1 MKNKILFTA
10 LACLII
16 LSAAPSVFAA
26 EQIDLQFVVV
36 TNNGTN
42 FDVKVQCKRV
52 AGGTWD
58 NLGDANF
65 TFDFNTLGLNNPVLL
80 IAHNF
85 NTAPYIAMT
94 VTDNGSWASV
104 NIDYTGSDGGGTA
117 ISTSTWTD
125 VATVRFD
132 VLDAGQTSNLVW
144 KTDASFTCYDDNGS
158 TVVSQGTCTGLDVS
172 LPVTIN
178 TIAATGSP
186 EGHVTV
192 TWETASEA
200 STLGY
205 KVWRS
210 TQENGSYT
218 RLNNEPLKSVGESSG
233 GFLYTFIDRT
243 AEKGKIYWYKIEEI
257 TVDGQSV
264 FFGPV
269 MLVSPP
275 SDFALDQNYPNP
287 FNPETTIN
295 YQIAEESN
303 VTIKIYSLMGREI
316 KTLVNQK
323 LPAASYS
330 AKWDGTDN
338 NGNRVSSGIYFVQMK
353 AGTYSNMRKMTLM
366 R

>member
-1 MKNKILFTA
+1 MKKLLFVLIA
-10 LACLII
+10 LLII
-16 LSAAPSVFAA
+16 SAVPLLFAQ

-58 NLGDANF
+58 NLGTSQFSF
-65 TFDFNTLGLNNPVLL
+65 TFNTLGLDNPSLL
-80 IAHNF
+80 AAHNF
-85 NTAPYIAMT
+85 DGGNYASMT
-94 VTDNGSWASV
+94 VTDNTTYATI
-104 NIDYTGSDGGGTA
+104 NITLNSAPGTA
-117 ISTSTWTD
+117 VPTTWTD
-125 VATVRFD
+125 MVTIRFD
-132 VLDAGQTSNLVW
+132 VLSTSQTSNLVW
-144 KTDASFTCYDDNGS
+144 KTDDFACLDDDNS
-158 TVVSQGTCTGLDVS
+158 TAVSPGTLTGLDVS

-178 TIAATGSP
+178 TIEATGSP

-200 STLGY
+200 SALGY

-210 TQENGSYT
+210 EEQNGKYT
-218 RLNNEPLKSVGESSG
+218 CLVNEPLKSEGQSSG

-243 AEKGKIYWYKIEEI
+243 AQKGKIYWYKIEEI

-275 SDFALDQNYPNP
+275 SDFALAQNYPNP

-295 YQIAEESN
+295 YQVAEESD
-303 VTIKIYSLMGREI
+303 VIIKIYSLTGREI
-316 KTLVNQK
+316 KTLVNKK
-323 LPAASYS
+323 LPAASYT

-338 NGNRVSSGIYFVQMK
+338 YGNRVSSGIYLISMK
-353 AGTYSNMRKMTLM
+353 AGTFSQMRKMTLM

>member
-1 MKNKILFTA
+1 MYKKMFV
-10 LACLII
+10 II
-16 LSAAPSVFAA
+16 LISLIVSSAAPLLFS
-26 EQIDLQFVVV
+26 QTIDLQFVVV
-36 TNNGTN
+36 NNDGTH
-42 FDVKVQCKRV
+42 FDVKVQCKRSST
-52 AGGTWD
+52 GWD

-65 TFDFNTLGLNNPVLL
+65 AFSFNTSGLDNPVLL
-80 IAHNF
+80 AAHGF
-85 NTAPYIAMT
+85 NSAPYNAMT
-94 VTDNGSWASV
+94 VTDNITWTSV

-117 ISTSTWTD
+117 IPTGTWTD

-144 KTDASFTCYDDNGS
+144 KTDDSFTCYDDDGTTSVNP
-158 TVVSQGTCTGLDVS
+158 GTCTGLDVS
-172 LPVTIN
+172 LPVSIN

-200 STLGY
+200 SALGY

-210 TQENGSYT
+210 DHENGNYT
-218 RLNNEPLKSVGESSG
+218 CLVNEPLKSEGQASG
-233 GFLYTFIDRT
+233 GFLYRFVDRT
-243 AEKGKIYWYKIEEI
+243 AQKGKIYWYKIEEI
-257 TVDGQSV
+257 TVDGQSF

-275 SDFALDQNYPNP
+275 SDFALAQNYPNP

-295 YQIAEESN
+295 YQVAEESD
-303 VTIKIYSLMGREI
+303 VIIKIYSLTGREI
-316 KTLVNQK
+316 KTLVNKK
-323 LPAASYS
+323 LPAASYT

-338 NGNRVSSGIYFVQMK
+338 YGNRVSSGIYLISMK
-353 AGTYSNMRKMTLM
+353 ASTFSQMRKMTLM

>member
-1 MKNKILFTA
+1 MYKKMFV
-10 LACLII
+10 II
-16 LSAAPSVFAA
+16 LISLIFSSAAPLLFS
-26 EQIDLQFVVV
+26 QTIDLQFVVV
-36 TNNGTN
+36 TNDGTN
-42 FDVKVQCKRV
+42 FDVKVQCKRSST
-52 AGGTWD
+52 GWD
-58 NLGDANF
+58 NMGDANF
-65 TFDFNTLGLNNPVLL
+65 AFSFNTSGLDNPILL
-80 IAHNF
+80 TPHGF
-85 NTAPYIAMT
+85 NSAPYNAMT
-94 VTDNGSWASV
+94 VTDVGTWTSV

-117 ISTSTWTD
+117 IPTATWTD

-144 KTDASFTCYDDNGS
+144 KTDASFSCYDDDGS
-158 TVVSQGTCTGLDVS
+158 TSVSQGTCTGLDVS
-172 LPVTIN
+172 LPVSISTM
-178 TIAATGSP
+178 AATGSA

-200 STLGY
+200 SAMGY

-210 TQENGSYT
+210 SDENGSYT
-218 RLNNEPLKSVGESSG
+218 CLVNEPIKSEGLASNG
-233 GFLYTFIDRT
+233 YLYTFNDRT

-275 SDFALDQNYPNP
+275 SDFALTQNYPNP

-295 YQIAEESN
+295 YQIAEESE
-303 VTIKIYSLMGREI
+303 VTIKVYSLLGREI
-316 KTLVNQK
+316 KTLISKK
-323 LPAASYS
+323 LPAASYY

-338 NGNRVSSGIYFVQMK
+338 FGQKVSSGIYLIQMK
-353 AGTYSNMRKMTLM
+353 AGTFSQMRKMTLM